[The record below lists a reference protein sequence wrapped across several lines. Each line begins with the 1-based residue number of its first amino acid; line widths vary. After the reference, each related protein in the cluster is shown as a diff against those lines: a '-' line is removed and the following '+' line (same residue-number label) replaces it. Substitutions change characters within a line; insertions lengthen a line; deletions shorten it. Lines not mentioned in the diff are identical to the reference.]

1 MWIDHDRNSAG
12 ADSSL
17 VLSICNTALRI
28 RIAPFDRIIGL
39 PEGFDT
45 ASRFPAP
52 NPKRDSNKVHS
63 GRVEGVIPSPSR
75 MAQMRQNATFAA
87 RDLRR
92 LGYCG
97 RTQRK
102 RPDVWSGSLM
112 VF

>member
-17 VLSICNTALRI
+17 VLAICNTAI

-52 NPKRDSNKVHS
+52 NPKRDSKKVPS
-63 GRVEGVIPSPSR
+63 GRVKGVVPSPSR
-75 MAQMRQNATFAA
+75 MAQTR
-87 RDLRR
+87 
-92 LGYCG
+92 
-97 RTQRK
+97 
-102 RPDVWSGSLM
+102 
-112 VF
+112 

>member
-1 MWIDHDRNSAG
+1 MWIDHERNSAG

-17 VLSICNTALRI
+17 VLSICNTAL

-52 NPKRDSNKVHS
+52 NPKRDSKKVHS
-63 GRVEGVIPSPSR
+63 GRVEGVIPLPSR

-92 LGYCG
+92 LGYPRRTKPKG
-97 RTQRK
+97 RTCGQ
-102 RPDVWSGSLM
+102 GSLM